1 MPKVMTAGAR
11 PGRLRDGGDSIPL
24 EQSRD
29 LVDETA
35 QRRAVQAGSLE
46 LARFLKRNGEAFAEA
61 RTASEDAAE
70 VGEGPLD
77 AEGFTAA
84 WMEDFD
90 RRAEESL
97 SAMTPEVRAL
107 FGTDFEALRAES
119 FAEAD
124 SFERD
129 RRILAIQA
137 RIGQAREDYIQL
149 VAQEPETFNAAVA
162 LMEEMI
168 RGSSLRP
175 DLIESEL
182 AEARQALFESY
193 RQARMAGANLEARDP
208 DRFLAELGAG
218 RFDGFVPPEE
228 KDGLLRRTEA
238 EVAQHRR
245 DRETLRK
252 VDIDARARREVEAV
266 FSGEDDALGA
276 LDEEPLRDEEVLE
289 AFPGERGEAL
299 TGRLRQARAAKAA
312 WKKVATAQVSE
323 LQEMTAALRE
333 SAGEDSDAFRG
344 VMQAV
349 AERDRRLR
357 DDPKQYVL
365 DHMPVA
371 QQAEAAAEEVAAKA
385 ANATGVPAK
394 QAALMQ
400 EASRLKQRAVRISL
414 RMQELLMGNPQGLR
428 VLGRQEAADLAR
440 DMGALPPEQ
449 QLARFT
455 GLDRD
460 YGPYSERL
468 LNELMASG
476 LTQDQGGTALLVFSG
491 APAELQRAWLPAQG
505 KTLGGLI
512 EAVGEPEANALIEGL
527 LAATREVSV
536 AMTAIGRRRERG
548 ARLDMALRLLLQMR
562 LASRGGEAEPIVQA
576 VVDSFF
582 PFQPVAPQVLVPNEL
597 LGRVTAE
604 DVTSYLEE
612 RLAQYEDIGAQQT
625 PPAAFQFEDVGP
637 NVLERMRN
645 GARFTE
651 ESAAR
656 LKEGRSWRSTAD
668 GVRLFDATGQPAVRS
683 DGRFVT
689 LSWREILEAIAGEI
703 FSAQSRGLRS

>member
-312 WKKVATAQVSE
+312 WKKFATAQAFE
-323 LQEMTAALRE
+323 LEETTAALRE

-344 VMQAV
+344 FMQAV
-349 AERDRRLR
+349 VERDRRLR

-365 DHMPVA
+365 DHMRVA
-371 QQAEAAAEEVAAKA
+371 QQAEVAAAEAAAKA
-385 ANATGVPAK
+385 ANATGMPAK

-440 DMGALPPEQ
+440 DMGTLPPEQ
-449 QLARFT
+449 QLARFA

-460 YGPYSERL
+460 YGPCAERL

-491 APAELQRAWLPAQG
+491 ASAELQRAWLSAQG
-505 KTLGGLI
+505 KTLGDLI
-512 EAVGEPEANALIEGL
+512 EAVGEQEANALIEGL
-527 LAATREVSV
+527 LAATREVST
-536 AMTAIGRRRERG
+536 AMIAIGRRRERG
-548 ARLDMALRLLLQMR
+548 ARLDMALRLLLQMW
-562 LASRGGEAEPIVQA
+562 LASRGGETEPMMQA

-582 PFQPVAPQVLVPNEL
+582 PFQRVAPQVLVPNEL
-597 LGRVTAE
+597 LGRVAAE
-604 DVTSYLEE
+604 DVVAYLEE
-612 RLAQYEDIGAQQT
+612 RLARYEDIGAQQT
-625 PPAAFQFEDVGP
+625 PPAASQFEGVDPKGS
-637 NVLERMRN
+637 ERMRE

-651 ESAAR
+651 DSAAR

-668 GVRLFDATGQPAVRS
+668 GVRLVDATGQPAVRN

-689 LSWREILEAIAGEI
+689 LSWREILDAIAGEK
-703 FSAQSRGLRS
+703 FPVLSRGLRG

>member
-1 MPKVMTAGAR
+1 MPKVITAGAPPR
-11 PGRLRDGGDSIPL
+11 RLRNGGDSDPP
-24 EQSRD
+24 EPPRAP
-29 LVDETA
+29 VDETA

-46 LARFLKRNGEAFAEA
+46 LARFLKRNGEAFADA
-61 RTASEDAAE
+61 RMASEDAAE
-70 VGEGPLD
+70 RGEGPLD

-107 FGTDFEALRAES
+107 FGTDFEALRSES

-137 RIGQAREDYIQL
+137 RIGQAREDYVQL
-149 VAQEPETFNAAVA
+149 VGQEPETFDAAVA

-193 RQARMAGANLEARDP
+193 RQARMTGANPEARDP
-208 DRFLAELGAG
+208 DRFLAELEAG

-252 VDIDARARREVEAV
+252 VDIDARVRREVEAV

-276 LDEEPLRDEEVLE
+276 LDEEPLREAEVLD
-289 AFPGERGEAL
+289 AFPDDRGRSLAR
-299 TGRLRQARAAKAA
+299 RLRQARSAKVA
-312 WKKVATAQVSE
+312 WKKVATAQAFE

-333 SAGEDSDAFRG
+333 STGEDSDEFRG

-349 AERDRRLR
+349 VERDRRLR
-357 DDPKQYVL
+357 DDPKRYVL

-371 QQAEAAAEEVAAKA
+371 QQAEAAAAEAAAKA
-385 ANATGVPAK
+385 ANATGMPAK

-400 EASRLKQRAVRISL
+400 EASRLKQRALRISL

-428 VLGRQEAADLAR
+428 VLGRQEAADLSR

-449 QLARFT
+449 QLARFA

-460 YGPYSERL
+460 YGPYAERL
-468 LNELMASG
+468 LNELMASS

-491 APAELQRAWLPAQG
+491 ASAELQRAWLSAQG

-512 EAVGEPEANALIEGL
+512 EAVGEQEANALIEGL
-527 LAATREVSV
+527 MVATREVST
-536 AMTAIGRRRERG
+536 AMTEVGRRRERG

-562 LASRGGEAEPIVQA
+562 LASRGGEAEPLVQA
-576 VVDSFF
+576 AIDSFF
-582 PFQPVAPQVLVPNEL
+582 PFQRVAPQVLVPNEL
-597 LGRVTAE
+597 LSQITAE
-604 DVTSYLEE
+604 DVAAYLEE
-612 RLAQYEDIGAQQT
+612 RLARYEDMGTQQAPLAT
-625 PPAAFQFEDVGP
+625 FQFEDLDP
-637 NVLERMRN
+637 KALERMRD

-668 GVRLFDATGQPAVRS
+668 GVRLFDATGQPAVRN

-689 LSWREILEAIAGEI
+689 LSWREILDAIAGET
-703 FSAQSRGLRS
+703 FPAQSRGLRS

>member
-1 MPKVMTAGAR
+1 MPKVMTASA
-11 PGRLRDGGDSIPL
+11 PPSRLRDGGDSDPP
-24 EQSRD
+24 EPSRAP
-29 LVDETA
+29 VDETA

-70 VGEGPLD
+70 LGEGPLD

-97 SAMTPEVRAL
+97 NAMMPEVRAL

-119 FAEAD
+119 FADAD
-124 SFERD
+124 GFERD

-137 RIGQAREDYIQL
+137 RIGQAREDYVQL
-149 VAQEPETFNAAVA
+149 VGQEPETFDAAVA

-182 AEARQALFESY
+182 AEARQALFESC
-193 RQARMAGANLEARDP
+193 RQARMASANPEARDP
-208 DRFLAELGAG
+208 DRFLTELEAG
-218 RFDGFVPPEE
+218 RFDGFVLPEE
-228 KDGLLRRTEA
+228 KDGLLSRTKT
-238 EVAQHRR
+238 EVAQHLR
-245 DRETLRK
+245 DLETLRK
-252 VDIDARARREVEAV
+252 VDIDARVRREVEAV

-276 LDEEPLRDEEVLE
+276 LDEESLREEEVLE

-299 TGRLRQARAAKAA
+299 TRRLRQARSAKAA
-312 WKKVATAQVSE
+312 WKKVATAQAFE

-333 SAGEDSDAFRG
+333 SAGEDSDEFRG
-344 VMQAV
+344 FMQAV

-357 DDPKQYVL
+357 DDPKRYVL
-365 DHMPVA
+365 DHMPVV
-371 QQAEAAAEEVAAKA
+371 QQAEAAAAEVAAKA
-385 ANATGVPAK
+385 ANVTGMPAK

-440 DMGALPPEQ
+440 DLGALPPEQ

-460 YGPYSERL
+460 YGPYAERL

-491 APAELQRAWLPAQG
+491 APAELQRAWLSAQG

-512 EAVGEPEANALIEGL
+512 ETVGEQEANALIEGL
-527 LAATREVSV
+527 LAATREVST

-562 LASRGGEAEPIVQA
+562 LASRGGEAEPLVQA

-582 PFQPVAPQVLVPNEL
+582 PFQRVAPQVLAPKEL
-597 LGRVTAE
+597 LGQVTAD
-604 DVTSYLEE
+604 DVAAYLEE
-612 RLAQYEDIGAQQT
+612 RLARYEDIDAQQT
-625 PPAAFQFEDVGP
+625 PPTAFQFKGVDP
-637 NVLERMRN
+637 KVLERMRD

-668 GVRLFDATGQPAVRS
+668 GVRLVDATGQLAVRN

-689 LSWREILEAIAGEI
+689 LSWREILGAITGET
-703 FSAQSRGLRS
+703 FPVLSRGLRG